1 MQPRSALQQASC
13 RLRLAACPYR
23 IRLHPGRNSP
33 YYYVYETRAGGRS
46 QSARGY
52 RIDRDGDL
60 GELVELLIAA
70 QRNLL
75 RGGPGLDWR
84 RLHLAPGEQP
94 PADCGPL
101 QTWGEIRSLIKA
113 DIAPGGP
120 KAKDRNPFSC
130 FTDRGYFGSLIS
142 SAIVIS

>member
-1 MQPRSALQQASC
+1 
-13 RLRLAACPYR
+13 
-23 IRLHPGRNSP
+23 
-33 YYYVYETRAGGRS
+33 
-46 QSARGY
+46 
-52 RIDRDGDL
+52 
-60 GELVELLIAA
+60 
-70 QRNLL
+70 
-75 RGGPGLDWR
+75 
-84 RLHLAPGEQP
+84 
-94 PADCGPL
+94 L

>member
-1 MQPRSALQQASC
+1 MQRRSAQQQAFC

-33 YYYVYETRAGGRS
+33 YDDVYETRTGGRS

-60 GELVELLIAA
+60 GELVKPLLAA

-75 RGGPGLDWR
+75 RGGLG
-84 RLHLAPGEQP
+84 ACC
-94 PADCGPL
+94 A
-101 QTWGEIRSLIKA
+101 
-113 DIAPGGP
+113 
-120 KAKDRNPFSC
+120 
-130 FTDRGYFGSLIS
+130 
-142 SAIVIS
+142 

>member
-33 YYYVYETRAGGRS
+33 YYDVYETRAGGRS

-60 GELVELLIAA
+60 GELVELLLAA

-75 RGGPGLDWR
+75 RGGTGLWPELHRERQRETTERIRFPRRSTDWWMPAAM
-84 RLHLAPGEQP
+84 APSG
-94 PADCGPL
+94 
-101 QTWGEIRSLIKA
+101 W
-113 DIAPGGP
+113 
-120 KAKDRNPFSC
+120 
-130 FTDRGYFGSLIS
+130 
-142 SAIVIS
+142 